1 MENALTT
8 NNTNALTPIDAT
20 PLEMRTDAGR
30 FPRLHTIRRDDAIAQ
45 MIDIV
50 RAAAIYRG
58 AKIEASEV
66 AAVAAALVDE
76 LNADTRFGLRFIS
89 FAEIR
94 RAVRTACLETEMYGV
109 NVASLYRAIV
119 AYARGEGQSAREQA
133 ATLARNRRPSAPQI
147 AIDAAAGQM
156 ITNLK
161 NK

>member
-8 NNTNALTPIDAT
+8 NSTNALTPIDAT
-20 PLEMRTDAGR
+20 PLEMRTDTAR
-30 FPRLHTIRRDDAIAQ
+30 FPRLHTIRREDAIGQ
-45 MIDIV
+45 MIEIV

-58 AKIEASEV
+58 AKIEAAEV

-76 LNADTRFGLRFIS
+76 LNADTRYGLRFIS

-119 AYARGEGQSAREQA
+119 AYAKGEGQSAAAQA
-133 ATLARNRRPSAPQI
+133 ATQERNRRTSAPQT
-147 AIDAAAGQM
+147 AINAAAATL
-156 ITNLK
+156 IK
-161 NK
+161 NNR